1 MHCEQIDVLDEPGHI
16 GQTVRRGDGEARPD
30 DARLDLGVEQHGDQG
45 VLEAGDDD
53 QLVDEGIFGSAQPAD
68 LLAQGVRL
76 RRGDVIDHQDLER
89 RSFGGL
95 LMAGQLTPDRVGQ
108 SHRRLVVA
116 RVAQRADLLQS
127 ATTGVGPVG
136 LQWVQQ
142 QHQLGDP
149 GLQPRTQI
157 GGCQGVR

>member
-1 MHCEQIDVLDEPGHI
+1 MPGHI

-76 RRGDVIDHQDLER
+76 RRGDVVDHQDLKR

-127 ATTGVGPVG
+127 ATTGVA
-136 LQWVQQ
+136 Q
-142 QHQLGDP
+142 
-149 GLQPRTQI
+149 
-157 GGCQGVR
+157 